1 MSPQARKPSSRY
13 AGRISIFFLLW
24 MMLFAVIAG
33 AGGVTYAIFKNHQ
46 VAEKTAISK
55 MQREIAVCRMNANQ
69 YRAKTNAQTNR
80 WAMRSRLQSD
90 SSSLRDINRH
100 QIEVARSLSD
110 TDRLSATAAR

>member
-1 MSPQARKPSSRY
+1 MLFSDSKTPSRY

-24 MMLFAVIAG
+24 MMLFAIIAG

-80 WAMRSRLQSD
+80 WAMRSRLQQD
-90 SSSLRDINRH
+90 GSSLREINRT
-100 QIEVARSLSD
+100 QIEFARTMRD
-110 TDRLSATAAR
+110 NDRLSARASR